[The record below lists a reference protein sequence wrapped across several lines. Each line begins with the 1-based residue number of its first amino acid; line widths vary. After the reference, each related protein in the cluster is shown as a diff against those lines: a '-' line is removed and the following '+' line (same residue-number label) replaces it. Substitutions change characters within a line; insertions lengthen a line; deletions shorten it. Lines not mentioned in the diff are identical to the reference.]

1 MSSLLL
7 LFARLFAGVQYPP
20 NRASM
25 SLFFIHIGASDQ
37 TTPPLRLSVSSLL
50 CWLFVRAPGVGVA
63 CCGRMGSCVL
73 AGGLKEGA
81 KGLNSNKNS
90 RERHRSSARIER
102 GPLSSF
108 VQAQQT
114 RPSAVVLEKAREVM
128 RGRRPRISRCPRWL
142 WRPLILSTTKGRPD
156 LEKKSRKAM
165 ILSQQ
170 LKKRSYWITSVAK
183 KTLSPNFLQRILVRR
198 SLKISRHS
206 AALLSAGSRTFRQ
219 RL

>member
-1 MSSLLL
+1 MLASLPVFSS
-7 LFARLFAGVQYPP
+7 PP
-20 NRASM
+20 TGPR
-25 SLFFIHIGASDQ
+25 SLYIFLHIGASDH
-37 TTPPLRLSVSSLL
+37 PPPPRLSVSSLL

-90 RERHRSSARIER
+90 RERHRCSARIER

-170 LKKRSYWITSVAK
+170 LKA
-183 KTLSPNFLQRILVRR
+183 
-198 SLKISRHS
+198 
-206 AALLSAGSRTFRQ
+206 
-219 RL
+219 